1 VTPLLL
7 KGGRLIDPLSAVDGA
22 FDLLVVDGE
31 IDALE
36 PAGTLPAPDGA
47 AIIDCTGL
55 WIVPGLIDPHVHL
68 RDPGFP
74 EKETIASGLRA
85 AAAGGFTAVAAMAN
99 TSPVNDTPEI
109 ARYMLDRAREAHA
122 ARLFPVSAVTRGL
135 AGREL
140 VNAAAMVQAGA
151 RLFSDDGIPLDDQV
165 VLSNALDAISSLG
178 FAISLHEEDRALT
191 GQGAMNAGDA
201 CKRLGVAGIPV
212 RAESD
217 RVRRDLALALGS
229 QAPVHVAHVSAAQS
243 LELVRAAKKHGA
255 IVTCEVTPHHFTLD
269 DSAVLESGPN
279 ARMAPPLRSRDD
291 VAAVRAAIADGV
303 IDMIATDHAPHDPA
317 SKRMDRLGI
326 LFAPGHPAARLSA
339 ADAETLAHAANGIV
353 GLETAIGLAL
363 RLVHEG
369 LIDAPRMVEMMSLA
383 PARLLRLEDAGTL
396 SVGAAADITLIDPN
410 REWTVDPAKFLSKS
424 RNTPFTGMK
433 LRGKALV
440 TIVAG
445 EIVYDARPGPVTS

>member
-1 VTPLLL
+1 ML
-7 KGGRLIDPLSAVDGA
+7 KGGRVIDPLSGVDGA
-22 FDLLVVDGE
+22 CDLVVVDGE
-31 IDALE
+31 IYALE
-36 PAGTLPAPDGA
+36 PAGTIHAPDGA
-47 AIIDCTGL
+47 AIIDCIGL
-55 WIVPGLIDPHVHL
+55 WVVPGLIDPHVHL

-74 EKETIASGLRA
+74 EKETISSGLRA

-99 TSPVNDTPEI
+99 TSPVDDTPET

-140 VNAAAMVQAGA
+140 VDAAAMVEAGA

-165 VLSNALDAISSLG
+165 VLSDALDAISRLG

-191 GQGAMNAGDA
+191 GHGAMNAGDA

-243 LELVRAAKKHGA
+243 LEFVRAAKKHGA
-255 IVTCEVTPHHFTLD
+255 NVTCEVTPHHFTLD

-279 ARMAPPLRSRDD
+279 ARMAPPLRSREDL
-291 VAAVRAAIADGV
+291 AAVRAAIADGL
-303 IDMIATDHAPHDPA
+303 IDMIATDHAPHDPV
-317 SKRMDRLGI
+317 SKQMNRLGM
-326 LFAPGHPAARLSA
+326 LFGHGHPAARLSA
-339 ADAETLAHAANGIV
+339 SDAEALAHAANGVV
-353 GLETAIGLAL
+353 GLETAVGLAL
-363 RLVHEG
+363 RLVHDG
-369 LIDAPRMVEMMSLA
+369 LIDASRMVEMMSLA

-396 SVGAAADITLIDPN
+396 AVGAGADITLIDPN

-424 RNTPFTGMK
+424 RNTPFAGMK

-445 EIVYDARPGPVTS
+445 EIVYDGRPGR